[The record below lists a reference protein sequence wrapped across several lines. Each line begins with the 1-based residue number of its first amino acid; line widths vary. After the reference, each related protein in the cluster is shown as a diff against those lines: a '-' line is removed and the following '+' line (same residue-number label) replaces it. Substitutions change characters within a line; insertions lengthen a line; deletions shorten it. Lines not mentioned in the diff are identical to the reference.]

1 LSLFQLSPTPV
12 DLSLDDVNGRP
23 ITTFFCGGII
33 NVFGPTLS
41 VIASLGEFKPG
52 VTLPLIHLMLNPFVQ
67 RACQI
72 GRCAIGSSWQPVRDF
87 FSLELGGCPSLVLPS
102 CLLEEH
108 EAIAIHARWLAGFRG
123 VRDTWRFIKKYPSD
137 PWTRVNESV
146 NFGFERYTIPAIRGE
161 DISELYW
168 KDELADRLPLDERE
182 AHEFARHVLSPQ
194 HMEAEL
200 SALPW
205 AWQSAIKIQSDA
217 GMACR

>member
-1 LSLFQLSPTPV
+1 
-12 DLSLDDVNGRP
+12 
-23 ITTFFCGGII
+23 
-33 NVFGPTLS
+33 
-41 VIASLGEFKPG
+41 
-52 VTLPLIHLMLNPFVQ
+52 
-67 RACQI
+67 
-72 GRCAIGSSWQPVRDF
+72 
-87 FSLELGGCPSLVLPS
+87 
-102 CLLEEH
+102 LEEH

-123 VRDTWRFIKKYPSD
+123 MRDNWRLIKKYPSD

-217 GMACR
+217 GNGVPVTMDMETFMSWFKAVARSCRFPGHPPA